1 MNEQLKGFLGLII
14 KTVNDA
20 TDAFSDGFQIGDVFS
35 LLPDLMQIPK
45 QVENW
50 PAVLEQLKGLNDAT
64 RNEVREFIYSSLDG
78 SEKKKQIASRAADF
92 VISGYLLEE
101 VVTSKEAA

>member
-20 TDAFSDGFQIGDVFS
+20 KEALSDGFQITDVFT
-35 LLPDLMQIPK
+35 LLPDLMGIPK

-50 PAVLEQLKGLNDAT
+50 PQVLEGLKNLNDES
-64 RNEVREFIYSSLDG
+64 RNEIREFIYSGLEG
-78 SEKKKQIASRAADF
+78 TEKLKQIASRAADF
-92 VISGYLLEE
+92 AISGYLLEE
-101 VVTSKEAA
+101 AITVKAAA

>member
-14 KTVNDA
+14 KTFNDA
-20 TDAFSDGFQIGDVFS
+20 KEALSDGFQIGDVFT

-50 PAVLEQLKGLNDAT
+50 NAIVEALKNLNDDS
-64 RNEVREFIYSSLDG
+64 RNEIREYIKAQVEAG
-78 SEKKKQIASRAADF
+78 EKAKNIASRVADF
-92 VISGYLLEE
+92 AISGYLLEE
-101 VVTSKEAA
+101 AVTAKEAA